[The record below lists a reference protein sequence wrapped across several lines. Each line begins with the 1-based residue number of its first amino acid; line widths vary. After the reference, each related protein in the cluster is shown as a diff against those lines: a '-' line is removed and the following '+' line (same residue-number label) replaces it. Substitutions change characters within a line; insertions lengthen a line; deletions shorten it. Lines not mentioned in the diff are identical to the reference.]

1 MLCVLNR
8 RRSSW
13 SGIDEQKTV
22 MQLSEGLKTL
32 WRCSWD
38 DAEGRTWMTPASS
51 QVFING
57 QIKMQMLWSRGVST
71 EQLQWSDVA
80 LRSSSVRIQ
89 HMVCSAKQTRLRMNS
104 ATVCCY
110 LHARCVQK
118 CIVLLFCVRYFC
130 LNLWIFE
137 YLCNWHLYC
146 GSGFKCFLFIY
157 NTFLSCCIK
166 TDHWS
171 QCGFGSVW
179 RCECPC
185 ACRIRCIKGVTHAP
199 RRVNYWTNE

>member
-8 RRSSW
+8 RWSSW

-22 MQLSEGLKTL
+22 MQFREGLKTL

-71 EQLQWSDVA
+71 EHLHWSDFA
-80 LRSSSVRIQ
+80 LRSSSVCMQ

-118 CIVLLFCVRYFC
+118 CKVLLFCVISVWICEC
-130 LNLWIFE
+130 LSTYAIGIYIVALV
-137 YLCNWHLYC
+137 L
-146 GSGFKCFLFIY
+146 SVFLFMY
-157 NTFLSCCIK
+157 NTFLMVLYKAWPLISVR
-166 TDHWS
+166 
-171 QCGFGSVW
+171 VW

-185 ACRIRCIKGVTHAP
+185 ACRIRCINGVTHAP